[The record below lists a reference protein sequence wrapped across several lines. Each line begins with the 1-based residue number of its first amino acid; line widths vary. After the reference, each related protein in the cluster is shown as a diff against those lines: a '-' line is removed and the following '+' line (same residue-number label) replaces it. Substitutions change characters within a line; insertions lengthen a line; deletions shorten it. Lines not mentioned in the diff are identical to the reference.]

1 MTAKK
6 LLDKHHDLH
15 KLKQTHARKTT
26 PVEFGY
32 NWLRSIIMFTLLS
45 EKHGK
50 IRVNIEERKVK
61 GFDPKVRIP
70 HPFLD

>member
-1 MTAKK
+1 MTVEK
-6 LLDKHHDLH
+6 LHGKPHVLH
-15 KLKQTHARKTT
+15 KLKRTHTSKAT